1 MTQAIEQL
9 NNSNNWQAIKEAA
22 ITRLKESGEL
32 SGKNGAMVPLI
43 KEILEAAIEG
53 ELSEH
58 IKENKP
64 NRRNGKTSKQLKSDH
79 GLINL
84 ETSRDRES
92 SFEPQLVKKRQTILG
107 NVLQDK
113 ILSLWALGMS
123 YTDIRGHI
131 EEMYGMELSEATL
144 SSITDSIIPKVKEWQ
159 NSPLEG
165 VYPIVWLDAIHFKVK
180 EEGRVVWKAVYCI
193 LAVNQEGNKDLLGM
207 YLGDSESSTFW
218 LNVLTELQN
227 RGVQD
232 ILIACI
238 DNLTGFKEAIGVA
251 YPRTEIQQCV
261 IHQIRN
267 SLKYISYKD
276 SKEFLADLKLVYQA
290 DTKDMAESQLVNLSE
305 KWERKYPLV
314 IKSWTKNWEELSAYY
329 KYPQAI
335 RKVIYT
341 TNAIESFH
349 SQLRKITKTKRVF
362 TSDMALLKLLYLVQ
376 REVTKKWTMPIQSW
390 NQALSHFSIIFENRL
405 KLDLP

>member
-1 MTQAIEQL
+1 
-9 NNSNNWQAIKEAA
+9 
-22 ITRLKESGEL
+22 
-32 SGKNGAMVPLI
+32 
-43 KEILEAAIEG
+43 
-53 ELSEH
+53 
-58 IKENKP
+58 
-64 NRRNGKTSKQLKSDH
+64 
-79 GLINL
+79 
-84 ETSRDRES
+84 
-92 SFEPQLVKKRQTILG
+92 
-107 NVLQDK
+107 
-113 ILSLWALGMS
+113 
-123 YTDIRGHI
+123 
-131 EEMYGMELSEATL
+131 MYGMEISEATL

-159 NSPLEG
+159 NRPLEG

-180 EEGRVVWKAVYCI
+180 EEGRVVSKAVYCI
-193 LAVNQEGNKDLLGM
+193 LAVNQQGNKDLLGM

-238 DNLTGFKEAIGVA
+238 DNLAGFKEAISVA

-276 SKEFLADLKLVYQA
+276 SKEFLADLKLIYQA

-329 KYPQAI
+329 KYPQAV

-376 REVTKKWTMPIQSW
+376 REVTKKWTMPIHNW

>member
-1 MTQAIEQL
+1 
-9 NNSNNWQAIKEAA
+9 
-22 ITRLKESGEL
+22 
-32 SGKNGAMVPLI
+32 
-43 KEILEAAIEG
+43 
-53 ELSEH
+53 
-58 IKENKP
+58 
-64 NRRNGKTSKQLKSDH
+64 
-79 GLINL
+79 
-84 ETSRDRES
+84 
-92 SFEPQLVKKRQTILG
+92 
-107 NVLQDK
+107 
-113 ILSLWALGMS
+113 
-123 YTDIRGHI
+123 
-131 EEMYGMELSEATL
+131 
-144 SSITDSIIPKVKEWQ
+144 
-159 NSPLEG
+159 
-165 VYPIVWLDAIHFKVK
+165 
-180 EEGRVVWKAVYCI
+180 
-193 LAVNQEGNKDLLGM
+193 M

-227 RGVQD
+227 RGVKD

-267 SLKYISYKD
+267 SMKYISYKD

-290 DTKDMAESQLVNLSE
+290 DTKDMAESHLVNVSN
-305 KWERKYPLV
+305 KWEGKYPLV
-314 IKSWTKNWEELSAYY
+314 IKSWIKNWEELSAYY

-376 REVTKKWTMPIQSW
+376 REVTKKWTMPIHNW
-390 NQALSHFSIIFENRL
+390 NLALSHFSIIFENRL